1 MKTQEEIRS
10 LIEAFRTVTKEVNKA
25 IESGNSSDRMCVA
38 MLLLPLL
45 PAIDEFMKIL
55 KDEVKDAEEEKP
67 SSEDPLD
74 KIIHQIKPNGT
85 IS

>member
-1 MKTQEEIRS
+1 M
-10 LIEAFRTVTKEVNKA
+10 NKA